1 MSKDDVFFEEKDSG
15 WFKWIVFLALVLLL
29 CAAGS
34 YVYYKFTPK
43 VILVDTFDEIKYTAN
58 KIRDNYSLS
67 LIHI

>member
-34 YVYYKFTPK
+34 YVYYKFTPNK
-43 VILVDTFDEIKYTAN
+43 PAAILDFACGFA
-58 KIRDNYSLS
+58 L
-67 LIHI
+67 